1 LCSNQKF
8 HHYIALLDCT
18 YSAAFEFLQKQYG
31 RVKDDYF
38 HEQSYERFK
47 QGKIKN
53 ITRGNYSRT
62 NQGLVVHH
70 YYENEIP
77 NLSRPSVIKQKNV
90 SFSKQKRINLVYCD
104 FFEHLILHALISK
117 EQNNKELVHAL
128 ISKEQN
134 NKELVH
140 ALISKE
146 QNNKELVHALISKE
160 QNNKELVHA
169 LISKEQ
175 NNKELVHALISKE
188 QNNKEL
194 VHALIS
200 KEQNDKEL
208 GFLGYKN
215 GIFPRLYKWYVEG
228 KEPKQKWLM
237 NCFNTAWLNK
247 NDAINI
253 LRKSIMLLPKCYKD
267 EMLKKYKL

>member
-1 LCSNQKF
+1 M
-8 HHYIALLDCT
+8 
-18 YSAAFEFLQKQYG
+18 
-31 RVKDDYF
+31 
-38 HEQSYERFK
+38 
-47 QGKIKN
+47 
-53 ITRGNYSRT
+53 
-62 NQGLVVHH
+62 VVHH

-104 FFEHLILHALISK
+104 FFEHLIL
-117 EQNNKELVHAL
+117 
-128 ISKEQN
+128 
-134 NKELVH
+134 
-140 ALISKE
+140 
-146 QNNKELVHALISKE
+146 
-160 QNNKELVHA
+160 
-169 LISKEQ
+169 
-175 NNKELVHALISKE
+175 HALISKE

-253 LRKSIMLLPKCYKD
+253 LRKSIMLLPKD
-267 EMLKKYKL
+267 TVNSFV

>member
-1 LCSNQKF
+1 LYLFCRN
-8 HHYIALLDCT
+8 IALLDCT

-160 QNNKELVHA
+160 QN
-169 LISKEQ
+169 
-175 NNKELVHALISKE
+175 
-188 QNNKEL
+188 
-194 VHALIS
+194 
-200 KEQNDKEL
+200 DKEL

>member
-160 QNNKELVHA
+160 QN
-169 LISKEQ
+169 
-175 NNKELVHALISKE
+175 
-188 QNNKEL
+188 
-194 VHALIS
+194 
-200 KEQNDKEL
+200 DKEL

>member
-146 QNNKELVHALISKE
+146 QN
-160 QNNKELVHA
+160 
-169 LISKEQ
+169 
-175 NNKELVHALISKE
+175 
-188 QNNKEL
+188 
-194 VHALIS
+194 
-200 KEQNDKEL
+200 DKEL

>member
-1 LCSNQKF
+1 MCSNQKF

-160 QNNKELVHA
+160 QN
-169 LISKEQ
+169 
-175 NNKELVHALISKE
+175 
-188 QNNKEL
+188 
-194 VHALIS
+194 
-200 KEQNDKEL
+200 DKEL

-267 EMLKKYKL
+267 ERHCQFFCVNKSFR